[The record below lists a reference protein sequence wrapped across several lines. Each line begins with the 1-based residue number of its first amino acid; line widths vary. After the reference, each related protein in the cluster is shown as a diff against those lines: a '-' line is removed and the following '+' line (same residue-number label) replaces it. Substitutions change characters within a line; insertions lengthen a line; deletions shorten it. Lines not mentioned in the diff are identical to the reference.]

1 VIKMSRKEKLL
12 EKIKSNPQKIRFDE
26 IDKILLSVG
35 FTKRQPRRGS
45 SHFTYTLN
53 ELIITIP
60 YKRPYVK
67 SRYIKEAVDLL
78 EKLDY

>member
-1 VIKMSRKEKLL
+1 MNSIFNR
-12 EKIKSNPQKIRFDE
+12 
-26 IDKILLSVG
+26 SVPIIITIITITII
-35 FTKRQPRRGS
+35 TKRQPRRGS

-60 YKRPYVK
+60 YNRPYVK
-67 SRYIKEAVDLL
+67 RRYIVEAIDLL